1 MKRTIIGAFA
11 LALLAGVLTLSGN
24 AWSQNKEA
32 PAAAASST
40 PHKVGLIDMAHVFKN
55 YKKFESLREDLK
67 VEISD
72 SEEKAKEMQ
81 KGIVDL
87 QQKMKGL
94 VEGAPEY
101 SKYEQQAV
109 KQAAEFENF
118 RRQMSREFLKKES
131 QIYLQVYNEVSKM
144 VEKYAT
150 HFNYTLIIRFNR
162 EDLDTEN
169 PQQLLQGMNRQVVY
183 YRPNEDITT
192 PVLESLNKKFSPGPS
207 TGGNGAAPR
216 SAEGGQPRNPK

>member
-1 MKRTIIGAFA
+1 
-11 LALLAGVLTLSGN
+11 
-24 AWSQNKEA
+24 
-32 PAAAASST
+32 
-40 PHKVGLIDMAHVFKN
+40 
-55 YKKFESLREDLK
+55 
-67 VEISD
+67 
-72 SEEKAKEMQ
+72 
-81 KGIVDL
+81 
-87 QQKMKGL
+87 
-94 VEGAPEY
+94 
-101 SKYEQQAV
+101 
-109 KQAAEFENF
+109 
-118 RRQMSREFLKKES
+118 MSREFLKKES

-192 PVLESLNKKFSPGPS
+192 PVLESLNKKFNPAPS

-216 SAEGGQPRNPK
+216 SAEGQPRNPK